1 MKVLTARAAALR
13 LALLA
18 AVLLGALALG
28 LAAGPSSLAPGDAL
42 RALFAGDAGV
52 AADIALRVR
61 LPRVLLAAEVGAA
74 LAVAG
79 ALFQALLR
87 NPLADPYVLGVSG
100 GAAVGGILA
109 LSLGSALGWGA
120 AAVTPAAFAGALVTT
135 AALYAVAAVRGRVSA
150 THLLLTG
157 VVFNAFASAG
167 IVFVASLAGLT
178 EGTSLFLWLIGSL
191 SAVRADAA
199 PIVGAFLAL
208 GLGCALPLLRDLDLL
223 SLGEESAA
231 QLGVDV
237 VKLQRVL
244 LLSTSLMVGAAVSV
258 AGLIGFVGLIVP
270 HLLRLRLGPDHR
282 LLVPAAALGGAG
294 FLVLCDTAARTLFA
308 PTEIPVGV
316 ITALLGGLLFGLL
329 LRARIRSEEAA
340 LLEQPDYASAMAG
353 KPRFVPGAGR

>member
-1 MKVLTARAAALR
+1 VKVLTARAVALR

-18 AVLLGALALG
+18 ALLLGSMLLG
-28 LAAGPSSLAPGDAL
+28 LVAGPSAL
-42 RALFAGDAGV
+42 RPGEALHALWAPEHAGV
-52 AADIALRVR
+52 ASDIALRVR
-61 LPRVLLAAEVGAA
+61 LPRVLLAAAVGAA

-109 LSLGSALGWGA
+109 LSLGSAFGWGA
-120 AAVTPAAFAGALVTT
+120 AAAPPAAFAGALVTT
-135 AALYAVAAVRGRVSA
+135 AALYAVAGARGRVSA

-191 SAVRADAA
+191 SAVRAEAA
-199 PIVGAFLAL
+199 PVVGGFLAL
-208 GLGCALPLLRDLDLL
+208 GLGCAAPFLRDLDLL

-237 VKLQRVL
+237 ARLQRVL

-282 LLVPAAALGGAG
+282 LLVPAAALGGAA
-294 FLVLCDTAARTLFA
+294 FLVLCDTVARTMLGGR
-308 PTEIPVGV
+308 ELPVGA
-316 ITALLGGLLFGLL
+316 ITALAGGPLFLYL
-329 LRARIRSEEAA
+329 LRRQHFQSTA
-340 LLEQPDYASAMAG
+340 P
-353 KPRFVPGAGR
+353 